1 MNEKLSIN
9 DFKGIIRR
17 RRSVFIVFF
26 LPIML
31 LGTIIALMLPP
42 VYLSKSTILIENQL
56 IPQEYV
62 QTTITG
68 FVEERLQVITQQIMS
83 RIKLMRIIKKY
94 GLYAEMQEHYATEE
108 IIDKMRKDIILDTI
122 RADVIDRRTGRPT
135 SATIAFS
142 LSYQGKNPE
151 KVQKVA
157 NVLASL
163 YLEEN
168 LRSRGQRASS
178 LTSFLQAE
186 GNQLKSQIDFIQTK
200 ISDFKKAHI
209 GELPEYT
216 AVNLQ
221 AVTRLERDFDQINSQ
236 IYALKDRKIYLESQI
251 SNIDPLKPL
260 IGMGG
265 EVMLNP
271 SERLKLLHLQL
282 ISLKSRFSEKH
293 PDVRRVKNEIN
304 ELEST
309 VGGSNNSIEKIKR
322 LEELS
327 SLLAVMR
334 NKLGPKHPDLIKLNN
349 ELLILNEE
357 VIKMKTDQITKD
369 FVEQNPDNPAYISL
383 KVQIASSE
391 MEIAKF
397 YEEKKRIKDEIAKY
411 QKKIESTPMVEKAYN
426 NMMLDYENARSKY
439 NEIKNKL
446 MAADIAQGMEE
457 SKRGERFTIIESAQ
471 YPEKP
476 YKPNRIVIIIIGFIL
491 SFGIAL
497 GIAAI
502 SEDMDTTIKTTDQLS
517 SITGYPVLS
526 TIHHV
531 RRDKDRQRQRKK
543 NIIFSFAAI
552 SIIILAL
559 IIINFSL
566 IPLDILWYKIQ
577 TRMLIRI

>member
-9 DFKGIIRR
+9 DFKGIVRR

-26 LPIML
+26 LAIML
-31 LGTIIALMLPP
+31 LGIIIAFILPP
-42 VYLSKSTILIENQL
+42 IYLSKSTILIENQL

-83 RIKLMRIIKKY
+83 RIKLMNIIKEY
-94 GLYAEMQEHYATEE
+94 GLYTEMQEHYATEE
-108 IIDKMRKDIILDTI
+108 IIDKMRRDIILSTI
-122 RADVIDRRTGRPT
+122 SADVIDHRTGRPT

-142 LSYQGKNPE
+142 LSYQGKDPE

-168 LRSRGQRASS
+168 IRSRGQRASS

-186 GNQLKSQIDFIQTK
+186 GNRLKSQIDFIQTK
-200 ISDFKKAHI
+200 ISVFKKAHI

-221 AVTRLERDFDQINSQ
+221 AITRLERDLDQINSQ
-236 IYALKDRKIYLESQI
+236 IYVLKERKIYLEGQI
-251 SNIDPLKPL
+251 ANIDPLNPI
-260 IGMGG
+260 IGTDGK
-265 EVMLNP
+265 VMLNP

-282 ISLKSRFSEKH
+282 ITLKSKFSEKH
-293 PDVRRVKNEIN
+293 PDVRRVINEIN
-304 ELEST
+304 ELESE

-322 LEELS
+322 LEGLS
-327 SLLAVMR
+327 SLLAVMK

-349 ELLILNEE
+349 ELLLLNEE
-357 VIKMKTDQITKD
+357 VIKMKTDQVTKD
-369 FVEQNPDNPAYISL
+369 FTEQNPDNPAYINL
-383 KVQIASSE
+383 KIQIESSE
-391 MEIAKF
+391 MELVKF

-411 QKKIESTPMVEKAYN
+411 QKKIESTPLVEKAYN
-426 NMMLDYENARSKY
+426 NMMLDYANARSKY
-439 NEIKNKL
+439 NEIKSKL

-457 SKRGERFTIIESAQ
+457 SKRGERFTIIEPAQ

-476 YKPNRIVIIIIGFIL
+476 YKPNRIAIIIISFIL
-491 SFGIAL
+491 SFGMAL

-502 SEDMDTTIKTTDQLS
+502 FENMDTTIKTTDQLS
-517 SITGYPVLS
+517 SIVGYPVLS

-531 RRDKDRQRQRKK
+531 RTDKDRQKQRKK
-543 NIIFSFAAI
+543 KIIISFATI
-552 SIIILAL
+552 SIIILTL
-559 IIINFSL
+559 IIVNFFL
-566 IPLDILWYKIQ
+566 IPLDILWHKIQ

>member
-9 DFKGIIRR
+9 DFKGIVRR

-26 LPIML
+26 LAIML
-31 LGTIIALMLPP
+31 LGIIIAFILPP
-42 VYLSKSTILIENQL
+42 IYLSKSTILIENQL

-83 RIKLMRIIKKY
+83 RIKLMNIIKEY
-94 GLYAEMQEHYATEE
+94 GLYTEMQEHYATEE
-108 IIDKMRKDIILDTI
+108 IIDKMRRDIILSTI
-122 RADVIDRRTGRPT
+122 SADVIDHRTGRPT

-142 LSYQGKNPE
+142 LSYQGKDPE

-168 LRSRGQRASS
+168 IRSRGQRASS

-186 GNQLKSQIDFIQTK
+186 GNRLKSQIDFIQTK
-200 ISDFKKAHI
+200 ISVFKKAHI

-221 AVTRLERDFDQINSQ
+221 AITRLERDLDQINSQ
-236 IYALKDRKIYLESQI
+236 IYVLKERKIYLEGQI
-251 SNIDPLKPL
+251 ANIDPLNPIFGTDGKL
-260 IGMGG
+260 
-265 EVMLNP
+265 MLNP

-282 ISLKSRFSEKH
+282 ITLKSKFSEKH
-293 PDVRRVKNEIN
+293 PDVRRVLNEIN
-304 ELEST
+304 ELESE
-309 VGGSNNSIEKIKR
+309 VGGSNDSIEKIKR
-322 LEELS
+322 LEGLS
-327 SLLAVMR
+327 SLLAVMK

-349 ELLILNEE
+349 ELLLLNEE
-357 VIKMKTDQITKD
+357 VIKMKTDQVTKD
-369 FVEQNPDNPAYISL
+369 FTEQNPDNPAYINL
-383 KVQIASSE
+383 KIQIESSE
-391 MEIAKF
+391 MELVKF

-411 QKKIESTPMVEKAYN
+411 QKKIESTPLVEKAYN
-426 NMMLDYENARSKY
+426 NMMLDYANARSKY
-439 NEIKNKL
+439 NEIKSKL

-457 SKRGERFTIIESAQ
+457 SKRGERFTIIEPAQ

-476 YKPNRIVIIIIGFIL
+476 YKPNRIAIIIISFIL
-491 SFGIAL
+491 SFGMAL

-502 SEDMDTTIKTTDQLS
+502 FENMDTTIKTTDQLS
-517 SITGYPVLS
+517 SIVGYPVLS

-531 RRDKDRQRQRKK
+531 RTDKDRQKQRKK
-543 NIIFSFAAI
+543 KIIISFATI
-552 SIIILAL
+552 SIIILTL
-559 IIINFSL
+559 IIVNFFL
-566 IPLDILWYKIQ
+566 IPLDILWHKIQ

>member
-9 DFKGIIRR
+9 DFKGIVRR

-26 LPIML
+26 LAIML
-31 LGTIIALMLPP
+31 LGIIIAFILPP
-42 VYLSKSTILIENQL
+42 IYLSKSTILIENQL

-83 RIKLMRIIKKY
+83 RIKLMNIIKEY
-94 GLYAEMQEHYATEE
+94 GLYTEMQEHYATEE
-108 IIDKMRKDIILDTI
+108 IIDKMRRDIILSTI
-122 RADVIDRRTGRPT
+122 SADVIDHRTGRPT

-142 LSYQGKNPE
+142 LSYQGKDPE

-168 LRSRGQRASS
+168 IRSRGQRASS

-186 GNQLKSQIDFIQTK
+186 GNRLKSQIDFIQTK
-200 ISDFKKAHI
+200 ISVFKKAHI

-221 AVTRLERDFDQINSQ
+221 AITRLERDLDQINSQ
-236 IYALKDRKIYLESQI
+236 IYVLKERKIYLEGQI
-251 SNIDPLKPL
+251 ANIDPLNPI
-260 IGMGG
+260 IGTDGK
-265 EVMLNP
+265 VMLNP

-282 ISLKSRFSEKH
+282 ITLKSKFSEKH
-293 PDVRRVKNEIN
+293 PDVRRVLNEIN
-304 ELEST
+304 ELESE

-322 LEELS
+322 LEGLS
-327 SLLAVMR
+327 SLLAVMK
-334 NKLGPKHPDLIKLNN
+334 NKLGSKHPDLIKLNN
-349 ELLILNEE
+349 ELLLLNEE
-357 VIKMKTDQITKD
+357 VIKMKTDQVTKD
-369 FVEQNPDNPAYISL
+369 FTEQNPDNPAYINL
-383 KVQIASSE
+383 KIQIESSE
-391 MEIAKF
+391 MELVKF

-411 QKKIESTPMVEKAYN
+411 QKKIESTPLVEKAYN
-426 NMMLDYENARSKY
+426 NMMLDYANARSKY
-439 NEIKNKL
+439 NEIKSKL

-457 SKRGERFTIIESAQ
+457 SKRGERFTIIEPAQ

-476 YKPNRIVIIIIGFIL
+476 YKPNRIAIIIISFIL
-491 SFGIAL
+491 SFGMAL

-502 SEDMDTTIKTTDQLS
+502 FENMDTTIKTTDQLS
-517 SITGYPVLS
+517 SIVGYPVLS

-531 RRDKDRQRQRKK
+531 RTDKDRQKQRKK
-543 NIIFSFAAI
+543 KIIISFATI
-552 SIIILAL
+552 SIIILTL
-559 IIINFSL
+559 IIVNFFL
-566 IPLDILWYKIQ
+566 IPLDILWHKIQ